1 MYFYFIV
8 ALQAFCIYHLVKNR
22 REYYWVFLIIF
33 LPLIGC
39 IIYLITQVY
48 NKKDAEKVSSE
59 IVSIINPT
67 KKIKDLEKKL
77 EFVETFQ
84 NHVNLADAYYE
95 IGDYE
100 KAIKQYE
107 TVLDTDHQYDF
118 YVISSLVASY
128 YKIEDFNAVVRY
140 AKQIL
145 NHPEFKKSKTQFLY
159 GLALQKIG
167 EDEAAEAQLKAIDV
181 RYSNYQE
188 RLVLAKFLMAK
199 NKTEEAKD
207 ILNEIFAES
216 KNMTKTNKNKY
227 RATITEVEK
236 LIQEF

>member
-22 REYYWVFLIIF
+22 RAYYWVFLIIF

-39 IIYLITQVY
+39 AIYLITQVY
-48 NKKDAEKVSSE
+48 NKKDAEKVSEE
-59 IVSIINPT
+59 IVTILNPT

-95 IGDYE
+95 IGDY
-100 KAIKQYE
+100 KNAIKQYE
-107 TVLDTDHQYDF
+107 AVLDKDHQHDF
-118 YVISSLVASY
+118 YVISSLIKSY
-128 YKIEDFNAVVRY
+128 SKTEDFNVVVRY
-140 AKQIL
+140 AKQIE
-145 NHPEFKKSKTQFLY
+145 NQPEFKKSKIQFLY
-159 GLALQKIG
+159 GLALEKIG
-167 EDEAAEAQLKAIDV
+167 QDQEAEAQLKAIDV

-188 RLVLAKFLMAK
+188 RLVLAKFLKAK
-199 NKTEEAKD
+199 NKTEQAKD

-227 RATITEVEK
+227 SATIAEVEK
-236 LIQEF
+236 LIHTY